1 MPLPA
6 GAVNTTTGK
15 VWVEYDDGTGG
26 EWVDATSTPDVSTFT
41 IPAAYKVALEEAA
54 PGVSTAVAQAQKP
67 GEAWTD
73 ALVRILPNLTM
84 GVQQLQLMQINV
96 DRARK
101 GLPPVDAQAYSGAY
115 VNVGL
120 DPNTQR
126 LVTYA
131 GLGILALFLLN
142 RMSK

>member
-1 MPLPA
+1 MPQPA
-6 GAVNTTTGK
+6 GAYDSVNNT
-15 VWVEYDDGTGG
+15 VWDETMQSFVPA
-26 EWVDATSTPDVSTFT
+26 VSTPDQSTLL
-41 IPAAYKVALEEAA
+41 IPVAFKVALEGAA
-54 PGVSTAVAQAQKP
+54 PGVTTAVAEAQKP

-131 GLGILALFLLN
+131 GLGILALFVLN
-142 RMSK
+142 MATRK

>member
-1 MPLPA
+1 MPQPA
-6 GAVNTTTGK
+6 GAYDSVNNT
-15 VWVEYDDGTGG
+15 VWDETMQSFVPA
-26 EWVDATSTPDVSTFT
+26 VSTPDLSTFNISDT
-41 IPAAYKVALEEAA
+41 FKVALEDAA
-54 PGVSTAVAQAQKP
+54 PGVTTAVAQAQKP

-73 ALVRILPNLTM
+73 TLVRILPNLTM

-131 GLGILALFLLN
+131 GLGILALFVLN
-142 RMSK
+142 MATRK

>member
-1 MPLPA
+1 MIMPQPA
-6 GAVNTTTGK
+6 GAYDSVNNT
-15 VWVEYDDGTGG
+15 VWDETMQSFVPA
-26 EWVDATSTPDVSTFT
+26 VSTPDLSTFNISDT
-41 IPAAYKVALEEAA
+41 FKVALEDAA
-54 PGVSTAVAQAQKP
+54 PGVTTAVAQAQKP

-73 ALVRILPNLTM
+73 TLVRILPNLTM

-131 GLGILALFLLN
+131 GLGILALFVLN
-142 RMSK
+142 MATRK

>member
-26 EWVDATSTPDVSTFT
+26 EWVDATSTPDLSTFSM
-41 IPAAYKVALEEAA
+41 PATFKVALDDAA

-73 ALVRILPNLTM
+73 TLVRILPNLTM
-84 GVQQLQLMQINV
+84 GVQQLQLM
-96 DRARK
+96 
-101 GLPPVDAQAYSGAY
+101 
-115 VNVGL
+115 
-120 DPNTQR
+120 
-126 LVTYA
+126 
-131 GLGILALFLLN
+131 
-142 RMSK
+142 